1 MPNTSAFSS
10 LKIVRQP
17 KNVLQEIDLP
27 KTISSCSLSSR
38 DHMNESLMKEE
49 LIAAQSSDESE
60 SEEEDECFTSQ
71 MKTLLIEYQ
80 G

>member
-1 MPNTSAFSS
+1 
-10 LKIVRQP
+10 
-17 KNVLQEIDLP
+17 
-27 KTISSCSLSSR
+27 
-38 DHMNESLMKEE
+38 MNESLMKEE